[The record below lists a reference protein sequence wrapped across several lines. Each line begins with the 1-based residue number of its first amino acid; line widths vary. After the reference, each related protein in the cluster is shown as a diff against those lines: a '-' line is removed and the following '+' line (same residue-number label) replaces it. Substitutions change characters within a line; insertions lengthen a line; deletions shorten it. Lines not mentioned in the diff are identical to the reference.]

1 MRRFVIGGLFCTFAK
16 SKSKNR
22 RTRVEDI
29 AQACAVMERGGVI
42 LYPTDTIW
50 GIGCDATNSEAVRR
64 VYEIKRRADN
74 KALIVLTDSMAK
86 VEFYVDEIP
95 DIAWDLVELS
105 AKPLTIIYSG
115 ARNLAPELLGD
126 DGSVGIRVTQESFS
140 QALCRKF
147 RKPIVSTSAN
157 VSGDKSPCNF
167 AEISDEIKQAV
178 DYIVE
183 ARQEEKTEA
192 KPSGIIKVGKG
203 GLIKGIRE

>member
-1 MRRFVIGGLFCTFAK
+1 MK
-16 SKSKNR
+16 
-22 RTRVEDI
+22 TRVEDI

-86 VEFYVDEIP
+86 VEFYVNEIP

-115 ARNLAPELLGD
+115 ARNLAPELLGE

-147 RKPIVSTSAN
+147 RKPVVSTSAN

-178 DYIVE
+178 DYIVK
-183 ARQEEKTEA
+183 ARQDEEDEA
-192 KPSGIIKVGKG
+192 KPSSIIKVGKG
-203 GLIKGIRE
+203 GLIKVIRE